1 MNAEVEALCKKM
13 TQDRFL
19 RLLEGLQGIEPFIDN
34 KEATAHQNV
43 NTEKMATYAEVI
55 SDTHLSQVNTLSEQT
70 NIEKSSQYSKPKE
83 SSDPSDL
90 VKPIF
95 SKNQDVHGSE
105 KPPRAQWLTNVEIF
119 KSISAKVPKQCIK
132 GIQRIREMWRIYMD
146 NEGDRLSLLVQG
158 LNLRGRQVPLHS
170 QNPHNPSTLQK
181 DTIRIKVKNIPLS
194 ADDGQIHRALTLQG
208 CEIQGLFR
216 EYLRID
222 GKMTAC
228 ETGDRL
234 VISKTLDKPIPR
246 NLPIGRYF
254 GRIFHAGQPEFQNNN
269 TGERE
274 ERTCHKCLK
283 PGHMLFQCPN
293 DWVCKICKES
303 GHKMIDCPKH
313 FQTVDEHDHDEAR
326 QQPENDNIASVDNT
340 DQDENVDHTE
350 LEVPT
355 IPPAKKQSEK
365 KPNNSKASTS
375 KTVAPKRNKDG
386 NSDNVDKAQPPIDRF
401 VRTPHRRIVNA
412 SDRSPPT
419 PTEALHDKT
428 SGNIGTKKIKDNS
441 NV

>member
-13 TQDRFL
+13 THDRLL
-19 RLLEGLQGIEPFIDN
+19 RLLEGLQCTEPFI
-34 KEATAHQNV
+34 V
-43 NTEKMATYAEVI
+43 NEEETVRQDVNNEKMSTYAEVT
-55 SDTHLSQVNTLSEQT
+55 SDTHLSQ
-70 NIEKSSQYSKPKE
+70 
-83 SSDPSDL
+83 
-90 VKPIF
+90 
-95 SKNQDVHGSE
+95 NQDVHGSV

-119 KSISAKVPKQCIK
+119 KSIGAKVLKQCIK

-146 NEGDRLSLLVQG
+146 YEGDRLSLLVQG

-194 ADDGQIHRALTLQG
+194 AENIPLPGQIHRALTLQG

-222 GKMTAC
+222 GKLTAC

-246 NLPIGRYF
+246 NLPIGKYF
-254 GRIFHAGQPEFQNNN
+254 GRIFHAGQPEFQNNK
-269 TGERE
+269 TGVME

-303 GHKMIDCPKH
+303 GHKMIDCQKH
-313 FQTVDEHDHDEAR
+313 FQDVDKAR
-326 QQPENDNIASVDNT
+326 QQAENDSNASFDKI
-340 DQDENVDHTE
+340 DQDENVEHTE
-350 LEVPT
+350 LEAPT
-355 IPPAKKQSEK
+355 KPPTKKK
-365 KPNNSKASTS
+365 KKKRNNNSKTSTN
-375 KTVAPKRNKDG
+375 KAVAQKSCKDG

-401 VRTPHRRIVNA
+401 VRTPHRRTVNA

-428 SGNIGTKKIKDNS
+428 SGNIGAKKTKA
-441 NV
+441 